1 MTEIPRNLKNDQNT
15 PYFGL
20 LFRFQSIL
28 VIFQVLGYFG
38 YIWVSRVFWSFF
50 KKKCFKGI
58 LVMFYVYGVFL
69 VFFYVSG
76 GVLVIFQFW
85 GVFRAFFRFRGYLGL
100 FLGLRGILVIFQVQG
115 IYFGHSFCYPV
126 FFFFFLNHVLCGWN
140 LIKKHKIY

>member
-28 VIFQVLGYFG
+28 VIFQVLGYFD

-58 LVMFYVYGVFL
+58 LVMFYVYGVFFGL
-69 VFFYVSG
+69 F
-76 GVLVIFQFW
+76 L
-85 GVFRAFFRFRGYLGL
+85 RFRGCFGH
-100 FLGLRGILVIFQVQG
+100 ILVLGGISGIFQVQG
-115 IYFGHSFCYPV
+115 VSWSFSRLKGFFGHFLGLGDMFRGYILV
-126 FFFFFLNHVLCGWN
+126 ILFATLFFFFFLIMFYVVG
-140 LIKKHKIY
+140 I